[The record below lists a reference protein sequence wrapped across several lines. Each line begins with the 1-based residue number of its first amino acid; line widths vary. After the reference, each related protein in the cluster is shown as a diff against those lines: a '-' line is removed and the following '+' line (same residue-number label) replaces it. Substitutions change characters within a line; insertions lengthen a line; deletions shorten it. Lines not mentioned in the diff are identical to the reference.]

1 MKEVCYL
8 NVTLT
13 YTLFRLKKKQQQLP
27 NEKTSCVMKLFIKIN
42 MKEGNLKENKHLYLI
57 GRKDQKWI
65 LRFRVYKQC
74 FKHVRYFCLLW
85 QPLKLNIKINQYK
98 IYSQIAILQKV
109 KFFFQN
115 FWSILDSIALIKILL
130 SLLKDVVLPVN
141 NLNV

>member
-57 GRKDQKWI
+57 GRKDQK
-65 LRFRVYKQC
+65 
-74 FKHVRYFCLLW
+74 
-85 QPLKLNIKINQYK
+85 
-98 IYSQIAILQKV
+98 
-109 KFFFQN
+109 
-115 FWSILDSIALIKILL
+115 
-130 SLLKDVVLPVN
+130 
-141 NLNV
+141 